1 MTDDGS
7 RPRRVPR
14 RSPGTL
20 PVGLAIGA
28 STGGPKALLTL
39 VAGLNLP
46 VPAFM
51 FLVQHIHPKFTRIL
65 SRRLGDVSPVPI
77 LEAEDGAVIQPGRLY
92 LAAGGRH
99 LVVERVGAAAY
110 RTRLTNDPLRQGV
123 RPSVDTLFASVADA
137 FGPRAVGVVLTG
149 MGRDGLAGAR
159 AIKDRGGVVLA
170 ESAETCVVYGMP
182 RALAEA
188 ALADRMVA
196 IDEMAAAIQH
206 VCLGVGRRDFPIQ
219 RSRPCA
225 SR

>member
-1 MTDDGS
+1 M
-7 RPRRVPR
+7 
-14 RSPGTL
+14 
-20 PVGLAIGA
+20 GLAIGA

-99 LVVERVGAAAY
+99 LVVERVGVAAY

-188 ALADRMVA
+188 ALADRMVP